1 VVSTR
6 LAFNETHTVFT
17 SVTISQ
23 SKENITQIILN
34 ILKIGKL
41 YQRQF
46 HKAYITRQIQV
57 IQARLEAR
65 KPFCSFYLRVLPFI
79 RHKHWQILL
88 HFPLT
93 CRECELILHQQSEER
108 ERQSREKQLIYKASN
123 SKSLYQH
130 LSTITVEQHTRKYA
144 LLWSLWLW

>member
-1 VVSTR
+1 MVSRR

-41 YQRQF
+41 HQRQF

-57 IQARLEAR
+57 TQARLEAR
-65 KPFCSFYLRVLPFI
+65 KPFCSFYLGVLRSI
-79 RHKHWQILL
+79 CHKHRQILL

-93 CRECELILHQQSEER
+93 CRECELILHQRSEER
-108 ERQSREKQLIYKASN
+108 DSQSREKQLIYKATS
-123 SKSLYQH
+123 SKWLYQP
-130 LSTITVEQHTRKYA
+130 LKYTITVEQHTRKYG
-144 LLWSLWLW
+144 LL